1 MRASLMPANANYLHT
16 SVLLAQLAACGVR
29 RVVISPGARSTPL
42 TLAAVQMAEFEN
54 YVLIDER
61 AAAFFALGLAKADGM
76 PAVLICT
83 SGTAAANYF
92 PAVIEAAQSGVPLI
106 VLSADRPAALRH
118 TGAAQTIDQ
127 VRLYRN
133 YARYFAELPPATA
146 ELDRLRGVRRTAAEA
161 FAAAMSE
168 PRGPV
173 QINVPLEEP
182 LAPVVRQADHCAAL
196 WVELLAEGFAPFVP
210 AAPRAASEATIADI
224 STRLRDSL
232 CGLIV
237 AGPDA
242 ARTETEAEAIFNL
255 AKQLGWPLV
264 ADVASGLRFYR
275 FPVMAHYDVFL
286 REPML
291 RDLAPD
297 VVLAFGALPTSKSLN
312 SYLERHRAAYTIR
325 LQPHNLGQDPQAL
338 ASETIVADIAPLCR
352 ELARRVPV
360 SRDSL
365 LWDAC
370 QRASNT
376 VRMELDRD
384 PHSDSACEALYV
396 FEAVRALPDGANLVL
411 ANSLSIR
418 YADALAAAE
427 GKERHV
433 YVMRGANGIDGTLSH
448 AAGVAAASGTP
459 TLLVT
464 GDLAFLHDL
473 GGLYGVMRAA
483 PTLTILLLNNNGGGI
498 FHFLNVHEYR
508 DAFERIH
515 ATPPDVNLAAARDLF
530 GLDWQRVNSPGE
542 ISAALRAR
550 STARAW
556 PRAGSA
562 ERPRRQ
568 SSRLRRADA
577 APGRGGRPPM
587 TVIAASS
594 IDWHVEWHGPH
605 GLPVLCL
612 VHGFAGSLRTWDVL
626 LPELSAHFRLLLVD
640 LPGHGKTPLPRD
652 GELNLER
659 LGTALGQLIRNAAE
673 GPALLCGYSMGGRL
687 ALHTALFAPEY
698 VTALGLLGASPG
710 IEDAGERQ
718 KRRDADDKLA
728 ARIREKGI
736 AWFAEYWGTLPFF
749 KSQTRLPAET
759 RARLQRA
766 RLENDPAALA
776 WCLEHLG
783 TGTQAYFGPRLSEI
797 KIPLLLLAGALD
809 GKYCE
814 FNRELETQA
823 TASPLVRRVE
833 VSDAGHAA
841 HIEAPHAVARDLIHF
856 FEPASNPTLSS

>member
-275 FPVMAHYDVFL
+275 FPVMAHYDMFL

-411 ANSLSIR
+411 ANSLLDPLCR
-418 YADALAAAE
+418 RAGRRRGQGAARVCNARRERHRRHAFARRRHRRRQRHADAAGNGRPRVSARPGRPLRRDARRPHADDSAAQQQRRRDLSLP
-427 GKERHV
+427 ERARIPRRLRAHS
-433 YVMRGANGIDGTLSH
+433 RH
-448 AAGVAAASGTP
+448 AARREP
-459 TLLVT
+459 
-464 GDLAFLHDL
+464 
-473 GGLYGVMRAA
+473 R
-483 PTLTILLLNNNGGGI
+483 
-498 FHFLNVHEYR
+498 R
-508 DAFERIH
+508 
-515 ATPPDVNLAAARDLF
+515 
-530 GLDWQRVNSPGE
+530 
-542 ISAALRAR
+542 RAR
-550 STARAW
+550 SL
-556 PRAGSA
+556 
-562 ERPRRQ
+562 RPR
-568 SSRLRRADA
+568 L
-577 APGRGGRPPM
+577 
-587 TVIAASS
+587 AAS
-594 IDWHVEWHGPH
+594 
-605 GLPVLCL
+605 
-612 VHGFAGSLRTWDVL
+612 
-626 LPELSAHFRLLLVD
+626 
-640 LPGHGKTPLPRD
+640 
-652 GELNLER
+652 
-659 LGTALGQLIRNAAE
+659 
-673 GPALLCGYSMGGRL
+673 
-687 ALHTALFAPEY
+687 
-698 VTALGLLGASPG
+698 
-710 IEDAGERQ
+710 
-718 KRRDADDKLA
+718 
-728 ARIREKGI
+728 
-736 AWFAEYWGTLPFF
+736 
-749 KSQTRLPAET
+749 
-759 RARLQRA
+759 
-766 RLENDPAALA
+766 
-776 WCLEHLG
+776 
-783 TGTQAYFGPRLSEI
+783 
-797 KIPLLLLAGALD
+797 
-809 GKYCE
+809 
-814 FNRELETQA
+814 
-823 TASPLVRRVE
+823 
-833 VSDAGHAA
+833 
-841 HIEAPHAVARDLIHF
+841 
-856 FEPASNPTLSS
+856 